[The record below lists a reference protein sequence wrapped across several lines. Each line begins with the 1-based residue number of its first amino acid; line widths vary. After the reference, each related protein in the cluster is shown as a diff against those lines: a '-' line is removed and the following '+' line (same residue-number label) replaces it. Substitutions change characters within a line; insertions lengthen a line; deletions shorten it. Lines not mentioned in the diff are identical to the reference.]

1 MTPIEIRPNKKT
13 LIPMLALLLSMLIGI
28 SWYVLSSGKL
38 SEGHTAIFFWTL
50 STSIAIFAI
59 YKLAMKI
66 KKNEPEII
74 LSKQGI
80 EINTKNGLT
89 FFAWTQIAV
98 WEIKN
103 DDGTYYLSL
112 ETIEGRKKINVSWL
126 EKTPA
131 QIEALIYEYKGS

>member
-1 MTPIEIRPNKKT
+1 
-13 LIPMLALLLSMLIGI
+13 MLALLFSTLIGVT
-28 SWYVLSSGKL
+28 WYILSSDKL
-38 SEGHTAIFFWTL
+38 AKNHMVIFFWAF
-50 STSIAIFAI
+50 STVMMIFAS
-59 YKLAMKI
+59 YKLTRKL

-80 EINTKNGLT
+80 EINIKNELT
-89 FFAWTQIAV
+89 FFAWARIAE